1 MIKNIIFDWSGVI
14 KDALLSHVWAVNKMI
29 EIMGGKEM
37 SLEEIKE
44 NWEQPYMNFWNKY
57 YPKLTLEEEQKLY
70 YEVVLRKDCP
80 ESEAYPGII
89 ELIKKLKQEGF
100 FMVVLSSDSPETLF
114 PEMKRFDLENIFS
127 EVVVKIHDKS
137 EVVQELI
144 KRNNFKPEETVFI
157 GDSNHEI
164 EAGKEAGTK
173 TIAVTWG
180 FCTEEKLKSNKP
192 DFLVHNIKE
201 LEGAILT

>member
-14 KDALLSHVWAVNKMI
+14 KDALLSHVWAVNKMF
-29 EIMGGKEM
+29 EIMGGNEM
-37 SLEEIKE
+37 SLKEIKE

-80 ESEAYPGII
+80 ESDAYSGII
-89 ELIKKLKQEGF
+89 KLIKKLKQKGVP
-100 FMVVLSSDSPETLF
+100 MVILSSDSPETLF
-114 PEMKRFDLENIFS
+114 PEMKRFGLENIFS
-127 EVVVKIHDKS
+127 EVMVKIHDKG
-137 EVVQELI
+137 EVIHELME
-144 KRNNFKPEETVFI
+144 RNSFEPEETVFI

-164 EAGKEAGTK
+164 EAGKQVGVK

-180 FCTEEKLKSNKP
+180 FCTEEKLKLMNP

-201 LEGAILT
+201 LGEILL

>member
-14 KDALLSHVWAVNKMI
+14 KDALRSHIWVVNKMI
-29 EIMGGKEM
+29 KTMGGKEM
-37 SLEEIKE
+37 SLKEIKE

-80 ESEAYPGII
+80 ESDAYPGII
-89 ELIKKLKQEGF
+89 ELIKKLKQKGVL
-100 FMVVLSSDSPETLF
+100 MVVLSSDSPKTLF
-114 PEMKRFDLENIFS
+114 PEMKRFGLENIFG
-127 EVVVKIHDKS
+127 EVMVNIHDKG
-137 EVVQELI
+137 EVIHELME
-144 KRNNFKPEETVFI
+144 RNSFKPEETVFI

-164 EAGKEAGTK
+164 EAGKQANVK

-180 FCTEEKLKSNKP
+180 FCTEEKLKSMKP
-192 DFLVHNIKE
+192 DFLAHNIKE
-201 LEGAILT
+201 LEEILL

>member
-14 KDALLSHVWAVNKMI
+14 KDALRSHVWAVNKMI
-29 EIMGGKEM
+29 EIMGGNKM

-44 NWEQPYMNFWNKY
+44 KWEQPYMNFWNKY

-70 YEVVLRKDCP
+70 YEVILRKDCP
-80 ESEAYPGII
+80 ESDAYPGIVD
-89 ELIKKLKQEGF
+89 LIKKLKEKGI

-114 PEMKRFDLENIFS
+114 PEMKKFGLENIFS
-127 EVVVKIHDKS
+127 EAMVKIHDKK
-137 EVVQELI
+137 EVIRGLLE
-144 KRNNFKPEETVFI
+144 RNKFKPEETVFI

-164 EAGKEAGTK
+164 EAGKRVRTK

-180 FCTEEKLKSNKP
+180 FCTEEKLKLNKP

-201 LEGAILT
+201 LEEALLK